1 MKGLNDKAV
10 HLEKVTEDIGMDK
23 MEVEND
29 DTTAAAASSIG
40 TGTMPP
46 YDLDCYPYSFTPL
59 LLFAQQG
66 NYFDKGFSNYN
77 SVASFFHTTIQQALS
92 STRNVPK
99 QDDQEGDDKV
109 EQKDDDEKEDE
120 EEDTSN
126 STPNSNTVDMLENV
140 LYDRKNMLYEEL
152 LEYIIQREMIV
163 ICCIE
168 EHFTAF
174 KVMSSSGSSTKS
186 SEIAS
191 NKESSTASRSGGG
204 IFGIGRSKRKENR
217 SYFESDNGAPA
228 PQAQPPQ
235 QQQAKKN
242 NKKPQPPCM
251 VYYDPLNSQ
260 LQVYRGDAFYS
271 MAIFLLLKCNYGDS
285 NHIQENK
292 NHYTTNAGAAVTSSS
307 PFGGYSSTT
316 SSSSIRHRIYYTW
329 KRIHQLS
336 SPPPPPLGS
345 AGGSYKGPAYL
356 DLKEYLL
363 INDRGNPRLM
373 STQLTGN
380 TCFFQVYWF
389 AVLCKVGQLSWKDP
403 TKTNNNQHPHSSSNY
418 DTNMR
423 LHVQNPQAL
432 QLVTVQICRFLMGFF
447 VEHQPPTPS
456 ATSTTTSSST
466 PSSTTPISNTSR
478 RRVLRP
484 LTNCNVILDFY
495 RYRTSPYFSVI
506 VEYLRLQ
513 QPNRLPPPR
522 LVLRAQHQ
530 QQDAPMRDA
539 EKETEDAVMMDDDD
553 EAEKNAKDHDI
564 DNYSY
569 VRQYHDILDYL
580 TSQICLHPY
589 RQFTLEGEM
598 PSTPNTKSLQYLASY
613 VDDVDHSNSNASN
626 GGGGGGTGSGTVQQL
641 ARAAN
646 YYKYRAGNFMF
657 GFNSLIVG
665 DLGGFSE
672 FNTWRKNQLLHF
684 LSYNGAASDDK
695 SKKVLDKEAKESQE
709 KQRKDYEIV
718 RNTLAG
724 CAAAVAAS
732 SGMTKYRDYCK
743 TFKKRTYSRLGMDAL
758 PPFVLLPIKAL
769 SICSFVLSNGCRFS
783 PLPPSAL

>member
-1 MKGLNDKAV
+1 MKGQNDKDV
-10 HLEKVTEDIGMDK
+10 HEDKMKDDAGMDK

-29 DTTAAAASSIG
+29 DATLTASGSGNG
-40 TGTMPP
+40 TIPP

-92 STRNVPK
+92 STRKVPK
-99 QDDQEGDDKV
+99 EEGDDGV
-109 EQKDDDEKEDE
+109 EEQDDGDD
-120 EEDTSN
+120 EEDTA
-126 STPNSNTVDMLENV
+126 NSNPNNVDMLDNV

-186 SEIAS
+186 SQAAS
-191 NKESSTASRSGGG
+191 SKESTTASTSRSGGG
-204 IFGIGRSKRKENR
+204 IFGIGRSKRKDNR
-217 SYFESDNGAPA
+217 NYFESENGDPA
-228 PQAQPPQ
+228 PQSQPPQ
-235 QQQAKKN
+235 QQTKKS

-260 LQVYRGDAFYS
+260 LQIFRGDAFYS

-307 PFGGYSSTT
+307 PFGGYTSTT

-356 DLKEYLL
+356 DLTEYLL
-363 INDRGNPRLM
+363 INDRGNPSLM

-403 TKTNNNQHPHSSSNY
+403 ATTNNNQLPHSSSSY

-447 VEHQPPTPS
+447 VEHHQPPTPS
-456 ATSTTTSSST
+456 TTSTTTTSSST
-466 PSSTTPISNTSR
+466 PSSASPR

-513 QPNRLPPPR
+513 QPKRLTPAR
-522 LVLRAQHQ
+522 LVLRAHNQ
-530 QQDAPMRDA
+530 QQDAPMHDA
-539 EKETEDAVMMDDDD
+539 EKETKDAVMMDDD
-553 EAEKNAKDHDI
+553 EEEKNASDHDI

-580 TSQICLHPY
+580 TSQICLHAY

-598 PSTPNTKSLQYLASY
+598 PSTPNTKSLQYLTSY
-613 VDDVDHSNSNASN
+613 VDDVDHSNSNSSN
-626 GGGGGGTGSGTVQQL
+626 SGGGGGTGSGTVQQL

-684 LSYNGAASDDK
+684 LSFTAASDEEN
-695 SKKVLDKEAKESQE
+695 KKDQDKEAKEAQE
-709 KQRKDYEIV
+709 KQKKDYQIV
-718 RNTLAG
+718 RDTLAG

-743 TFKKRTYSRLGMDAL
+743 TYKNRQTPVSGWTVL
-758 PPFVLLPIKAL
+758 PRSCSLRIKILA
-769 SICSFVLSNGCRFS
+769 I
-783 PLPPSAL
+783 